1 MMTDQF
7 VGSLTFVRIYRYGV
21 RQIPYVVV
29 LLGKGGQCKATCKAN
44 CLGVAYRAQLDA
56 QIANISLQAAFIDI
70 KASSQAN
77 SLGIAAEL
85 LHLCA
90 AACSRQAHM
99 LSMQTKI
106 KKSALAAC
114 C

>member
-1 MMTDQF
+1 M
-7 VGSLTFVRIYRYGV
+7 
-21 RQIPYVVV
+21 
-29 LLGKGGQCKATCKAN
+29 AN
-44 CLGVAYRAQLDA
+44 CLAVAKRAQLDA
-56 QIANISLQAAFIDI
+56 QVANLSLQAALTDTD
-70 KASSQAN
+70 ASSQTN